1 MVNRLLPVHDV
12 KSVIKL
18 VRSFIGIRTMTLDLV
33 TRGSV
38 LVQSFEL
45 ALVLLLRATLR
56 PMMQRAREN
65 DDLIKL
71 SQPSKSTAR
80 SN

>member
-1 MVNRLLPVHDV
+1 M
-12 KSVIKL
+12 
-18 VRSFIGIRTMTLDLV
+18 DLA

-71 SQPSKSTAR
+71 SQASKSTAR